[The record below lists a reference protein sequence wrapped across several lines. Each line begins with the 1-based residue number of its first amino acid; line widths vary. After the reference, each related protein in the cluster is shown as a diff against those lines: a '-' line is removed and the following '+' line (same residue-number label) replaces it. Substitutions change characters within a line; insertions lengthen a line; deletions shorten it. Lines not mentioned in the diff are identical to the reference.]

1 MQILRVLAHLQP
13 KSGGE
18 LPARAECTATMT
30 FDEFVAAVD
39 GAIATLATRTDY
51 HHGIAG
57 TTASWRRI
65 DRYRF
70 AELRRLEGGSAR
82 LVMHRTAREAE
93 EETFQTALPEHVDLI
108 ARRIVTD
115 LQL

>member
-1 MQILRVLAHLQP
+1 
-13 KSGGE
+13 
-18 LPARAECTATMT
+18 MT

-93 EETFQTALPEHVDLI
+93 EETFQTALPEHVDQI